1 MKKEKPIE
9 IIFVTEHEG
18 FENIKELR
26 PYPASE
32 YMPQWFKDMP
42 TEVKSTE
49 ADNSITDH
57 IRKKIPNIRTA
68 KLCPSFTD
76 IHNEGFILPA
86 PCDIWLRVEEDGTW
100 EYRLSN
106 PTFSM
111 EDHGN
116 HQYVNH
122 VENNVKH
129 IFKLTY
135 PYNIIVPEG
144 YSIRQ
149 VPMFYDYNPDWHIA
163 YGILESDKAP
173 EISLQ
178 ILYTS
183 EDNEILI
190 KAGTPLCYYVPYK
203 RTNYSMKIGKYRLY
217 RTKILEGWHRGTSSF
232 KNSSKKFL
240 TEKSYRKE
248 S

>member
-9 IIFVTEHEG
+9 IIFVSEHEG
-18 FENIKELR
+18 FDNIKEFR

-32 YMPQWFKDMP
+32 YMPEWFKNVP
-42 TEVKSTE
+42 AEVKATTT
-49 ADNSITDH
+49 DNHSSDH

-76 IHNEGFILPA
+76 IYNEGFVLPA
-86 PCDIWLRVEEDGTW
+86 PCDIWLRVEKDGTW

-106 PTFSM
+106 PMFGM

-122 VENNVKH
+122 VQGNVKH
-129 IFKLTY
+129 VFKLTY
-135 PYNIIVPEG
+135 PYNIIVPKG
-144 YSIRQ
+144 YSVRQ
-149 VPMFYDYNPDWHIA
+149 VPMFYDYNPDWHVA
-163 YGILESDKAP
+163 YGVLESDKAP

-183 EDNEILI
+183 EDNEVLI
-190 KAGTPLCYYVPYK
+190 KAGTPLAYYVPFK
-203 RTNYSMKIGKYRLY
+203 RANYSMKIGDYAQYRS
-217 RTKILEGWHRGTSSF
+217 KILEGWHRGTSSF

-240 TEKSYRKE
+240 NDKSYDKE
-248 S
+248 